1 MVSVEPFSNSDEFD
15 LSFFFVRGHLFFL
28 SEMAAHSIARTALY
42 ILMVAPQAASAF
54 IECGVWQV
62 ISAGAGQASAPLMHL
77 LAL

>member
-1 MVSVEPFSNSDEFD
+1 MNSDD
-15 LSFFFVRGHLFFL
+15 SLFFFVRGHLFFF
-28 SEMAAHSIARTALY
+28 SEMHSIARTALY